1 MPNRLFFLDEL
12 QRAVEAARRD
22 ASHLAVL
29 FLDLE
34 HFRTVNDSLGRPASD
49 ELLQQVA
56 GRLRSTVR
64 AAGREV
70 VVARTGED
78 EFGLLLTKSGQ
89 AADAVGVA
97 KDLLE
102 RMREPFYLDGR
113 RLPVGASVG
122 IAISSEGDEP
132 EELLRNAETAMY
144 HASTKGNREFA
155 IFNPSMRERAVARL
169 DVVMGLRRAI
179 EASELRL
186 HFQPLVSL
194 RERRT
199 IGFESLVRWQHP
211 ERGLLAPAEFIP
223 VAEES
228 DLILEVGEWVLREA
242 CRQMADWQKRL
253 APDPPFFQPQA
264 TRVHPRLGQH
274 TPHHIRKTRIAHLPR

>member
-1 MPNRLFFLDEL
+1 
-12 QRAVEAARRD
+12 
-22 ASHLAVL
+22 
-29 FLDLE
+29 
-34 HFRTVNDSLGRPASD
+34 
-49 ELLQQVA
+49 
-56 GRLRSTVR
+56 
-64 AAGREV
+64 
-70 VVARTGED
+70 
-78 EFGLLLTKSGQ
+78 
-89 AADAVGVA
+89 
-97 KDLLE
+97 
-102 RMREPFYLDGR
+102 
-113 RLPVGASVG
+113 
-122 IAISSEGDEP
+122 
-132 EELLRNAETAMY
+132 
-144 HASTKGNREFA
+144 
-155 IFNPSMRERAVARL
+155 
-169 DVVMGLRRAI
+169 MGLRRAI